1 MHLKTFSENKLNN
14 ERRIDYGL
22 PLNRFSSG
30 KLIQVAMPNVCH
42 TTPSANFVDSALSNG
57 QYHWDCSD
65 WVRKSHN
72 PLPDITEVPGA
83 EVADSSSFHSND
95 SNESQSKRKYLVHE
109 DVDPTRDMAAL
120 NEDMVFEYVESDI
133 ESSIHPFMLPNLNSE
148 PRSRLSSFNKSENE
162 DYKLNTGKVY
172 LRHPDSYLPTI
183 HTPSDTE
190 AESSNNEA
198 PILNKE
204 ISNRRVIS
212 GNSEEVY
219 LFPSAIGET
228 GSDSNISVRLC
239 EIEDSELEEFLP
251 QGGKYSSE

>member
-1 MHLKTFSENKLNN
+1 M
-14 ERRIDYGL
+14 
-22 PLNRFSSG
+22 
-30 KLIQVAMPNVCH
+30 
-42 TTPSANFVDSALSNG
+42 
-57 QYHWDCSD
+57 
-65 WVRKSHN
+65 
-72 PLPDITEVPGA
+72 
-83 EVADSSSFHSND
+83 
-95 SNESQSKRKYLVHE
+95 
-109 DVDPTRDMAAL
+109 
-120 NEDMVFEYVESDI
+120 
-133 ESSIHPFMLPNLNSE
+133 SIPQEIWLLLMRTCE

-162 DYKLNTGKVY
+162 DYKLNTVPFQIKSNRLRKVY

-219 LFPSAIGET
+219 LFPSTIGET